1 MRTYDDRLPPS
12 KVLSK
17 PPGKAHASTLKLEMW
32 DINTHTLKIR
42 VAILVLTSC
51 LTNFAFQSLANRVRR
66 AFRTTDQFA
75 KHFHRDLHGEST
87 LEDVQ
92 ATTRWKQRVMI
103 TGLTTSAAA
112 ASLSRTVIFSPRE
125 GWISQTVIAPLRQEW
140 LHCSILL
147 FLLIQSVALLP
158 ESRCTARYY
167 LAWQLSLSCALG
179 LVSLAFEIYAYYP
192 LHLENLQRWLIG
204 AECFCHLATATLCL
218 FLPRRPKVY
227 HNDIMVDREFSTSI
241 LSRVTFS
248 WASDVIRLSHQKKE
262 LEPAQLPGLD
272 HSTRSQNLKESFVEA
287 KAAIATKMPGG
298 CATSVPMWK
307 ILVQS
312 NRAYL
317 ALAAVLCLPLAMLSF
332 APHMA
337 LLHILQVLE
346 SDSAEKNDFLQMA
359 VWGACLGL
367 AIVCSSLTE
376 QCVNWIAYNK
386 ISVRMI
392 EQISIMAFHKAMRLT
407 GSRSSEKSREEGGDD
422 EDCGAKST
430 INLVAVDGKRIG
442 RFATYAFHLVLAPLR
457 LIIAS
462 VMLVNILGWQS
473 LAAGLGCIAI
483 LMPLIIPCGRR
494 YAQAGRQLMT
504 VRDKRMSIL
513 AEALHAIRQIKF
525 SALEDKWLDKIGVV
539 KKEELSGQQRIF
551 TLNSGIMSFYILA
564 PIALS
569 IASLGVYASLHNGLT
584 ASVTFTATSIMGSIT
599 ISLSVLPNLLSNA
612 LDTLISTRR
621 LDEYFRTP
629 EKMPNLSP
637 SDKIGFENATIT
649 WPGALTSQPLPWVLR
664 DLDLEFPRGKLS
676 LISGRTGS
684 GKSLLLAA
692 ILGECDIITGQ
703 IMAPLQPHP
712 EIIWRT
718 YAAGEAWLLNSATAY
733 VAQIP
738 WIETATIKQN
748 ILFGLPFRE
757 ERYRD
762 VIYACALVRDLQTFP
777 DGDRTEIGPDGV
789 NLSGGQKA
797 RISLARAL
805 YSRAGILLLDDIFSA
820 VDVHTAQHLYKHA
833 LIGPLAAGRT
843 RILTTHHVSICLPQT
858 ERIVYLEDGAVGF
871 TGAPAQLQDSGMLD
885 SLLRS
890 CNQDKKP
897 DGDGEVTLEDVPSFP
912 LEHYDEPD
920 RPTTSQSS
928 RVIDNAPRT
937 FVQKERGKTNKSSL
951 RLSIQYITAGG
962 RWWLWALV
970 VAASVSY
977 MLLILARS
985 WWLRVWNNH
994 DTKTALNAPNMVLG
1008 DFTFY
1013 FGIYVAFGVCEWLMG
1028 STINTIIFLLAL
1040 RASERLFRQSLRGVL
1055 RAPLQWLDAV
1065 PVGQILNRF
1074 SADLNVVDYQ
1084 ICLDLINMLAAG
1096 LECGSVIVAGI
1107 IVNPLLIILIIP
1119 LASACIYFTR
1129 TYLVA
1134 AREIRRMENV
1144 ARSSIFEKFNTS
1156 LTGLWT
1162 IRAYGKSE
1170 IYIEQMQQ
1178 VVDNHARA
1186 YWHQSLLTRWFGTRI
1201 NIIGAIFATC
1211 VAILVTSQNG
1221 VNSSTAGFAIGFTI
1235 QLNSAITLLTQVYAG
1250 LELDLNSLDR
1260 VLEYSDVEPEQYDG
1274 IDPPAA
1280 WPTEGRVDITDLA
1293 VRYESELPPVLRGL
1307 NLAFEGNQ
1315 RIGIVGR
1322 TGAGKSSL
1330 ALALFRFIEASQ
1342 SQIIIDGVDIA
1353 KINLTHLRRRLAI
1366 IPQNPVLFSGTVRS
1380 NLDPFQE
1387 HNDEELLS
1395 ALTQVWGTTTT
1406 AKIPPSE
1413 LEMPIAE
1420 GGMNLSQGQR
1430 QLLCLARAIVCNPKI
1445 LMLDEATSS
1454 LDHATDEKI
1463 QQAVRER
1470 FGRGSSTLLV
1480 VAHRL
1485 STIADFDHILVLD
1498 LGTVA
1503 EFGRPRDL
1511 MNIENG
1517 IFRGMVDENSDRD
1530 ELLRIIS
1537 G

>member
-1 MRTYDDRLPPS
+1 
-12 KVLSK
+12 
-17 PPGKAHASTLKLEMW
+17 MW
-32 DINTHTLKIR
+32 DIKDYALEFR
-42 VAILVLTSC
+42 VTILVLTTC
-51 LTNFAFQSLANRVRR
+51 LTNFALQSLTNWARQ

-75 KHFHRDLHGEST
+75 KYFYRDHHGESK

-103 TGLTTSAAA
+103 TLLTTSAAA
-112 ASLSRTVIFSPRE
+112 ISLSRAVIVSP
-125 GWISQTVIAPLRQEW
+125 GKEW
-140 LHCSILL
+140 LHFSILL
-147 FLLIQSVALLP
+147 FLLIESVALLL
-158 ESRCTARYY
+158 ESHCTVRYS
-167 LAWQLSLSCALG
+167 LALRLSLSCVLG
-179 LVSLAFEIYAYYP
+179 LVSLAFEIYAP
-192 LHLENLQRWLIG
+192 HPSDLENLQRRLVG
-204 AECFCHLATATLCL
+204 AECFCHLATAALCL
-218 FLPRRPKVY
+218 LFPRRPDVH
-227 HNDIMVDREFSTSI
+227 HNDIMVDRELSTSV
-241 LSRVTFS
+241 LSRITFS
-248 WASDVIRLSHQKKE
+248 WASNVIHLTHQEKE
-262 LEPAQLPGLD
+262 LDPTQLPGLD
-272 HSTRSQNLKESFVEA
+272 YSTRSQSLRESFAEA
-287 KAAIATKMPGG
+287 KGAVTTKMPCG
-298 CATSVPMWK
+298 CTMPVPMWK

-312 NRAYL
+312 NRTYL
-317 ALAAVLCLPLAMLSF
+317 TLAAMLCLPLALLSF

-346 SDSAEKNDFLQMA
+346 SDPPEKNSSLQLG
-359 VWGACLGL
+359 VWGVLLGL
-367 AIVCSSLTE
+367 AIVCSSAFE
-376 QCVNWIAYNK
+376 QCVNWIAFNK

-392 EQISIMAFHKAMRLT
+392 EQISIMVFDKAMRLT
-407 GSRSSEKSREEGGDD
+407 GSRSSDKSKDESGDD
-422 EDCGAKST
+422 EDCSAKST

-462 VMLVNILGWQS
+462 VMLMKILGWQS
-473 LAAGLGCIAI
+473 LAAGLACIAV
-483 LMPLIIPCGRR
+483 LMPMIIP
-494 YAQAGRQLMT
+494 AVA
-504 VRDKRMSIL
+504 DKRMAIL
-513 AEALHAIRQIKF
+513 TEVLHAIRQIKF
-525 SALEDKWLDKIGVV
+525 SALEDKWLDKISLV
-539 KKEELSGQQRIF
+539 KKEELSGQRRIF
-551 TLNSGIMSFYILA
+551 IANSGIMSFYILA
-564 PIALS
+564 PIVLS
-569 IASLGVYASLHNGLT
+569 VASLGVYANLHNGLT

-599 ISLSVLPNLLSNA
+599 ISLSVLPTLLSNA

-629 EKMPNLSP
+629 EKMPNITP
-637 SDKIGFENATIT
+637 SDTIGFQNATIT
-649 WPGALTSQPLPWVLR
+649 WPGALTSQISPWFLR

-684 GKSLLLAA
+684 GKR
-692 ILGECDIITGQ
+692 Q
-703 IMAPLQPHP
+703 VMAPLQPHP

-718 YAAGEAWLLNSATAY
+718 YASGGDWLLDSVTAY

-738 WIETATIKQN
+738 WIEAATIKQN
-748 ILFGLPFRE
+748 ILFGLPFCE
-757 ERYRD
+757 KRYRD
-762 VIYACALVRDLQTFP
+762 VLYACALVKDLEIFP
-777 DGDRTEIGPDGV
+777 DGERTEVGPDGV

-805 YSRAGILLLDDIFSA
+805 YSRAGTLLLDDIFSA

-833 LIGPLAAGRT
+833 LTGPLAAGRT
-843 RILTTHHVSICLPQT
+843 RILTTHHISICLPQT
-858 ERIVYLEDGAVGF
+858 EYIVHLEDGAAEF
-871 TGAPAQLQDSGMLD
+871 TGAAAQLHDSGMLD

-890 CNQDKKP
+890 CNP
-897 DGDGEVTLEDVPSFP
+897 DENLDENGEVTLEDVPSVP
-912 LEHYDEPD
+912 LEHFDEPA

-928 RVIDNAPRT
+928 RLIDHAPRT

-951 RLSIQYITAGG
+951 RLSIQYMKASG

-994 DTKTALNAPNMVLG
+994 DTETALNAPNMVLG
-1008 DFTFY
+1008 NLKFY
-1013 FGIYVAFGVCEWLMG
+1013 FGIYVAFSMCEWLVG
-1028 STINTIIFLLAL
+1028 STVNFIVFLLAL

-1055 RAPLQWLDAV
+1055 SAPLQWLDAV

-1096 LECGSVIVAGI
+1096 LESCSVVVAGI

-1119 LASACIYFTR
+1119 LRQHA
-1129 TYLVA
+1129 
-1134 AREIRRMENV
+1134 
-1144 ARSSIFEKFNTS
+1144 SIFEKFNTS

-1178 VVDNHARA
+1178 VVDSHARA
-1186 YWHQSLLTRWFGTRI
+1186 YWHQWLLTRWFGTRI

-1211 VAILVTSQNG
+1211 VALLVTSQNG
-1221 VNSSTAGFAIGFTI
+1221 ADASAAGFAIGFTI
-1235 QLNSAITLLTQVYAG
+1235 QLNSAITLLTQVYAA

-1274 IDPPAA
+1274 IDPPAV
-1280 WPTEGRVDITDLA
+1280 WPTEGRLDITDLA
-1293 VRYESELPPVLRGL
+1293 VQYESDLPPVLCGL
-1307 NLAFEGNQ
+1307 NIAIEGNQ
-1315 RIGIVGR
+1315 RVGIVGR

-1330 ALALFRFIEASQ
+1330 ALALFRFLEASQ
-1342 SQIIIDGVDIA
+1342 GKIIIDGLDIA

-1387 HNDEELLS
+1387 HDDSELLS
-1395 ALTQVWGTTTT
+1395 ALAEVRCTPST
-1406 AKIPPSE
+1406 AKFPLSE
-1413 LEMPIAE
+1413 LEMPISE

-1430 QLLCLARAIVCNPKI
+1430 QLLCLARAIVSNPKI

-1480 VAHRL
+1480 IAHRL

-1498 LGTVA
+1498 RGVAA
-1503 EFGRPRDL
+1503 EFGPPRDL
-1511 MNIENG
+1511 INLENG
-1517 IFRGMVDENSDRD
+1517 IFRAMVDKDSDRD